1 MDRDQVR
8 QRLMDG
14 TSVPFVIAEAGINH
28 NGDLSLARQMI
39 DLAAESDVDAVKF
52 QTFNTEDFVMDRTIE
67 YTYRSQGEEVTESMY
82 EMFKRTEFSEEE
94 WAEIKGYCD
103 KKGIVFLST
112 PVTLAGARFLQSLGV
127 DALKVGSDDFTN
139 TPLIKEFASL
149 GLPVLLSCGMADE
162 DEIRST
168 INAVQACSSE
178 VCLMLC
184 TSEYPTPPSDV
195 NIRKLITLRSL
206 FPDLTLGFSDHTQ
219 GHTAAVLA
227 VAYGAHVFE
236 KHFTMS
242 HDLPG
247 PDHWFSSEPDE
258 LQVWAQAIKE
268 AFDML
273 GSSELNP
280 TESEREMRIA
290 ARRSVVAMTD
300 IHAGEVFDEKNTGLR
315 RPGNGICPQRWHEV
329 LGRSAS
335 RDIEAGSLITIEDLH

>member
-1 MDRDQVR
+1 
-8 QRLMDG
+8 MDG
-14 TSVPFVIAEAGINH
+14 ASAPFVIAEAGINH
-28 NGDLSLARQMI
+28 NGDLSIAKQMI
-39 DLAAESDVDAVKF
+39 DLASESSVDAVKF
-52 QTFNTEDFVMDRTIE
+52 QTFSTEDFVMDKAIE

-82 EMFKRTEFSEEE
+82 EMFKRTEFSKEE
-94 WAEIKGYCD
+94 WREIKSYCD
-103 KKGIVFLST
+103 EKGIVFLST
-112 PVTLAGARFLQSLGV
+112 PVTLAGARFLQSLDVG
-127 DALKVGSDDFTN
+127 ALKVGSDDFTN
-139 TPLIKEFASL
+139 VPLIEEFASL

-162 DEIRST
+162 AEIRAT
-168 INAVQACSSE
+168 INAALACTPE

-184 TSEYPTPPSDV
+184 TSEYPTPPMDA

-206 FPDLTLGFSDHTQ
+206 FPELALGFSDHTQ

-258 LQVWAQAIKE
+258 LQGWAHAIRE
-268 AFDML
+268 AYDML
-273 GSSELNP
+273 GSAELNP
-280 TESEREMRIA
+280 TDSEREMRVA

-300 IHAGEVFDEKNTGLR
+300 IRAGEVLDKMNTGLR

-329 LGRSAS
+329 LGRSVL
-335 RDIEAGSLITIEDLH
+335 RDIKAGSLIAFEDLQ